1 MAGGRGPARPGS
13 HATAGR
19 DLDAR
24 RRPPSSSAMRA
35 NEDPGR
41 RGGEASATLT
51 LLTSP
56 EARGRPPHATT
67 GLDWGLGL
75 WSVGTR
81 RRASLHRN

>member
-1 MAGGRGPARPGS
+1 MAGGRGPAREPCDGRP
-13 HATAGR
+13 AGTLTH
-19 DLDAR
+19 DGD
-24 RRPPSSSAMRA
+24 PSSSAMRA